1 MLHLLPSQHH
11 PAPFIVALV
20 LAVAALAVPVA
31 TAKDAHP
38 HLEAKGV
45 FEEVLQDL
53 KDAIVNRG
61 YVVDFVGH
69 VDTMLDR
76 TSGASKSVTET
87 GSRSPF
93 LNAKYVQFCS
103 AKLTHEAVSANPYN
117 VVICPHVF
125 FAFEDKAKP
134 GRIVV
139 GYRRPEPGPS
149 KRSRKAFAKVDDLM
163 MAIIKEATGK

>member
-1 MLHLLPSQHH
+1 MLHLLLPRHH
-11 PAPFIVALV
+11 LSALAVTLV
-20 LAVAALAVPVA
+20 LAISSALPAIS
-31 TAKDAHP
+31 KDAHP
-38 HLEAKGV
+38 HIETQGV
-45 FEEVLQDL
+45 FSEVIQDLQD
-53 KDAIVNRG
+53 AIINRG
-61 YVVDFVGH
+61 FVVDFVGH

-134 GRIVV
+134 GRIII
-139 GYRRPEPGPS
+139 GYRRPVPGPS
-149 KRSRKAFAKVDDLM
+149 KRSKKTFAKVDDLM
-163 MAIIKEATGK
+163 MEIVKEVAGK